1 MRWAWT
7 AEWDSIPSSG
17 CGISGADSTDP
28 SIDSLADSAVENA
41 RTLIGDA
48 SDCVATR
55 REPIVDVSRDCFATP
70 ALLRSR
76 LR

>member
-1 MRWAWT
+1 VAL
-7 AEWDSIPSSG
+7 IP
-17 CGISGADSTDP
+17 TDP

-48 SDCVATR
+48 ERLRGHSEKANR
-55 REPIVDVSRDCFATP
+55 RRFSRLFRDP